1 MNILEFKEYLR
12 QKHLL
17 NKKEM
22 KLKEISVEQY
32 FNRLENMR
40 LASIYNEETQ
50 IEAALERK
58 IQERY
63 KDWETYVSTIG
74 YYLSSKKY

>member
-1 MNILEFKEYLR
+1 MEFKEYLR
-12 QKHLL
+12 RKHLL

-22 KLKEISVEQY
+22 KLMEISVEQY

-40 LASIYNEETQ
+40 RAGIYNEEKQ
-50 IEAALERK
+50 IDDVLERK

-63 KDWETYVSTIG
+63 KDWETYVRTIK